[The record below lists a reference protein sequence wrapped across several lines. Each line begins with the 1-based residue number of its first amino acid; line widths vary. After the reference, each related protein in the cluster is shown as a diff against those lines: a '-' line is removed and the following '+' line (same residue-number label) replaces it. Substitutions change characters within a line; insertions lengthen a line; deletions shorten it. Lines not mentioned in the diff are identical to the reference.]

1 MFDVV
6 VLATDGS
13 SSVQRAERVALDLA
27 ERFDAAVHALYV
39 VDTDEVEAS
48 PESVREAYHDAL
60 ADRGD
65 RALAGLGERTDRAV
79 TSTVREGRPAREIGA
94 YAREVDADV
103 VALGTRG
110 RHGENR
116 FLLGSVAEKVVRTC
130 SVPVLTVRHLSGES
144 E

>member
-13 SSVQRAERVALDLA
+13 TSVERAVSVSLDIA
-27 ERFDAAVHALYV
+27 DRFEADVHALYV

-48 PESVREAYHDAL
+48 PSAVRETYRDAL
-60 ADRGD
+60 VDRGD
-65 RALAGLGERTDRAV
+65 RVLASLSDRADGDV
-79 TSTVREGRPAREIGA
+79 TTVIREGRPAREIAA
-94 YAREVDADV
+94 YAREVDADAV
-103 VALGTRG
+103 SLGTRG

-130 SVPVLTVRHLSGES
+130 PVPVLTVRHLPDES
-144 E
+144 L